1 VFHSGTYGEAVKL
14 ARAAAPKALDRLI
27 ELIDSADERVAV
39 VASNAVLDR
48 AFGKP
53 KIVEEEKDTIT
64 ARLANM
70 TREERLAFIQ
80 AMLERV
86 QQYLPAAQ
94 KQRRLSSLS
103 AK

>member
-53 KIVEEEKDTIT
+53 KIVEEERK
-64 ARLANM
+64 
-70 TREERLAFIQ
+70 IQ
-80 AMLERV
+80 LQRV
-86 QQYLPAAQ
+86 L
-94 KQRRLSSLS
+94 RT
-103 AK
+103 